1 MEKLQFD
8 SGVKSYKVGAG
19 VIRFNPADPNVFARF
34 TQAAEKMQSVQDQ
47 LLEKARDGKT
57 DTVQLLWDADQQMKK
72 LLSWVF
78 GEDND
83 FDRILGGINLLAM
96 ASNGQRVIGN
106 LLDALQPVLLDGA
119 RQCAAEKK
127 AERDGAQK
135 K

>member
-8 SGVKSYKVGAG
+8 SGVKSYQIGAG
-19 VIRFNPADPNVFARF
+19 VLRFNPADPNVFARF

-72 LLSWVF
+72 MLSWVF

>member
-8 SGVKSYKVGAG
+8 SGVKSYKIGAG
-19 VIRFNPADPNVFARF
+19 VLRVNPADPNVFARF
-34 TQAAEKMQSVQDQ
+34 TQGAEKMQSVQDQ

-72 LLSWVF
+72 MLSWVF

>member
-8 SGVKSYKVGAG
+8 SGVKSYKIVL
-19 VIRFNPADPNVFARF
+19 RFNPADPNVFARF

-47 LLEKARDGKT
+47 LQEKARDGKT

-72 LLSWVF
+72 MLSWVF

-127 AERDGAQK
+127 AEREGAQK
-135 K
+135 KG